1 MSEVDESLKRL
12 LEALNPLREF
22 TVYFD
27 PAPYYKSST
36 WSLDIPKKDGDGK
49 WEYNGK
55 TLKEAVDEA
64 IKWEKL

>member
-12 LEALNPLREF
+12 LEALNPLRGF
-22 TVYFD
+22 TIYFM
-27 PAPYYKSST
+27 PEAFYKSGT

-64 IKWEKL
+64 IKWEIL